1 MKRSAGWVIVGIA
14 IVAGTLT
21 GCAGSSGGGPSSD
34 GPVIAPVTMSAEE
47 LQGQTVE
54 LEVGQV
60 LNITTGDLDGESYS
74 GEVKDTKVAEFIPAE
89 KSDSAE
95 FNPGVKA
102 LAAGSTEVVLSN
114 SDGGIEDVTFT
125 VDVSD

>member
-1 MKRSAGWVIVGIA
+1 MKRSGGWVIVGIA
-14 IVAGTLT
+14 IVAGGLT
-21 GCAGSSGGGPSSD
+21 GCAGSSGGGT
-34 GPVIAPVTMSAEE
+34 GTPVIAPVTMSVDD
-47 LQGQTVE
+47 LQGATVD

-74 GEVKDTKVAEFIPAE
+74 GEVKDSKVAEFIPAE

-102 LAAGSTEVVLSN
+102 LAEGETEVVLSN

-125 VDVSD
+125 IDVDD

>member
-1 MKRSAGWVIVGIA
+1 MKRAGGWVVVGFLIMAGSLAGCSGSAGG
-14 IVAGTLT
+14 
-21 GCAGSSGGGPSSD
+21 
-34 GPVIAPVTMSAEE
+34 GPVIAPVTMSVDD
-47 LQGQTVE
+47 LQGATVD

-74 GEVKDTKVAEFIPAE
+74 GEVKDPAVAEFVPA
-89 KSDSAE
+89 KKDDSAE

-102 LAAGSTEVVLSN
+102 LADGETEVVLSN

-125 VDVSD
+125 VKVGD